1 MARDAAPRQEALASE
16 SGEAAHEARRPWA
29 GCTGGGRAGVTRG
42 ERRAVALGGTA
53 PKAAC
58 RRGDWP
64 HMARVVHATHL
75 VAAQGATSEVTACGT
90 QGRAT
95 PSWRRRSRRPG
106 ASRPAPAPMAPIP
119 ARRPTMRR
127 RRRTAAPAPRSPA
140 RRRPRPMVARRATAA
155 ARPRARRRPTRTIR
169 TTRRRRCGAPQPA
182 HPGQRPAPGAHP
194 LKGRAGRVAL
204 PPPAALRR
212 RWGHPHAHVPPA
224 RPARA
229 PPRVAALTAVCPRAR
244 RTAGGW
250 RCGGPRASA
259 ARGCARCGA
268 PTRTASRARSRTPR
282 PPWPTGVRPSPQ
294 QLKKDCSA
302 VRS

>member
-1 MARDAAPRQEALASE
+1 MRRADPGRVAQAAAGRGSRGVSGVQWRWVAQHQRPPAGAVTGPTWRVLCTPPTWWPRKARP
-16 SGEAAHEARRPWA
+16 ARLRPVA
-29 GCTGGGRAGVTRG
+29 RRG
-42 ERRAVALGGTA
+42 ERRRAGAGGRVGLGPHA
-53 PKAAC
+53 RPQ
-58 RRGDWP
+58 RRW
-64 HMARVVHATHL
+64 
-75 VAAQGATSEVTACGT
+75 
-90 QGRAT
+90 
-95 PSWRRRSRRPG
+95 RRSRLGGRRCAGGAGRPRRLRG
-106 ASRPAPAPMAPIP
+106 GPRPA
-119 ARRPTMRR
+119 ARP
-127 RRRTAAPAPRSPA
+127 PGPRGG
-140 RRRPRPMVARRATAA
+140 RRPRPMVARRATAA